1 MAGHT
6 ATAILRKY
14 PTFDSGTDDKAYLD
28 STDDVATYTAKSNRP
43 QTRTNAMDALGL
55 MAAKKPSA
63 PTLKG
68 APIDPMTAY
77 VNAVKS
83 ALA

>member
-6 ATAILRKY
+6 ATAVLGKY
-14 PTFDSGTDDKAYLD
+14 PTFDSGDF
-28 STDDVATYTAKSNRP
+28 TDDVATYIAKSNQP
-43 QTRTNAMDALGL
+43 KTQTAMEAPGL
-55 MAAKKPSA
+55 MAAKKSSV

-68 APIDPMTAY
+68 APTDPMTAY

>member
-14 PTFDSGTDDKAYLD
+14 PTFDSGD
-28 STDDVATYTAKSNRP
+28 STDDVATYTAKSNQP

>member
-6 ATAILRKY
+6 AAAVLGKY
-14 PTFDSGTDDKAYLD
+14 PIFDSGDFTD
-28 STDDVATYTAKSNRP
+28 SVNTYTAKSNRP
-43 QTRTNAMDALGL
+43 QTKTNAMDALGL

-83 ALA
+83 SLA

>member
-14 PTFDSGTDDKAYLD
+14 PTFDSGDF
-28 STDDVATYTAKSNRP
+28 TDDVATYTAKSNQP
-43 QTRTNAMDALGL
+43 KTQTNAMEALGL
-55 MAAKKPSA
+55 MAAKKSSVPK
-63 PTLKG
+63 LKG

-83 ALA
+83 SLLA

>member
-6 ATAILRKY
+6 AAAVLRKY
-14 PTFDSGTDDKAYLD
+14 PTFDSGNFTD
-28 STDDVATYTAKSNRP
+28 SVNTYTAKSNRP
-43 QTRTNAMDALGL
+43 QTQANAMDALGL